1 MEANEKNR
9 IQELRDGG
17 LTYREI
23 ADETG
28 IAFGTVKMFFQ
39 RLKDSPAVP
48 RCEQC
53 HRTLRQD
60 VTRAGRRFCSDK
72 CRAKW
77 WETHP
82 DKTKSAEQH
91 RFTCAMCGKVFFSKK
106 SGKYCTRDCYYA
118 SLKGGASW

>member
-1 MEANEKNR
+1 MK
-9 IQELRDGG
+9 G
-17 LTYREI
+17 LTYKEI

-39 RLKDSPAVP
+39 RLKDQPAVP

-91 RFTCAMCGKVFFSKK
+91 PIGLQYSAVLLKILHLLHHLPEYLRAILRRISVFH
-106 SGKYCTRDCYYA
+106 
-118 SLKGGASW
+118 